1 LNAIAGAQHGLFTSK
16 QATVTGFSRS
26 THTYHVRAGNWVRE
40 HRGIYRLAAFPRG
53 EQADLAL
60 GQLWSTDRED
70 RVHGVYSHETA
81 LDLHQ
86 CSNWKAAKLHMT
98 VPQDFRRSGKAPEI
112 LRLHFADLAERDI
125 MTRPGLAYT
134 GPLRTILDLLA
145 ANTLPRHV
153 LRAALLQMIERG
165 MIDRQ
170 DLKQA
175 KIPAESRRQFDQ
187 LAKAMGKR

>member
-1 LNAIAGAQHGLFTSK
+1 M
-16 QATVTGFSRS
+16 
-26 THTYHVRAGNWVRE
+26 RE
-40 HRGIYRLAAFPRG
+40 HRGIYRLAHFPTG
-53 EQADLAL
+53 EQANLTL
-60 GQLWSTDRED
+60 GQLWSTDREG

-112 LRLHFADLAERDI
+112 LRLHFADLPTRDI
-125 MTRPGLAYT
+125 VTRSGLPYT
-134 GPLRTILDLLA
+134 GPLRTILDLLGTD
-145 ANTLPRHV
+145 TLPWHV

-165 MIDRQ
+165 MIERQ

-175 KIPAESRRQFDQ
+175 KVSAQSRRQFDQ
-187 LAKAMGKR
+187 LAKTMGNR